1 MSYISYMSYMSYMA
15 IIIVTIIIR
24 IQVSIMIII
33 MISIKII
40 IMIIIMIFSSC
51 RGSTVTGCSL
61 TRSFKGSWLLG
72 KAKLLFLTNLAE
84 LYNKGRDSEALKYK
98 KRQHGSDSF
107 DALS

>member
-1 MSYISYMSYMSYMA
+1 MRCHTVILSYMA

-33 MISIKII
+33 MIPIKII

-72 KAKLLFLTNLAE
+72 KAKLLFLKSVAE
-84 LYNKGRDSEALKYK
+84 FYSKGRDAKALRYK
-98 KRQHGSDSF
+98 KRKHCSDSF